1 MWNLG
6 SGFAQGVYENQRG
19 LDDKREYEEL
29 SQQRAL
35 ARQRTQQIMD
45 KDKLEMQE
53 MKNKLYLQNIEIQKT
68 LATMEADKGRQDLV
82 SFIKTLQDEKGKNV
96 TIEDEVIN
104 PDKLPEG
111 FDPKNYTQNDDGTYT
126 RKIAKWGKSEAI
138 LKGEENMNERWVY
151 NVDGS
156 RWINNVLNTVDN
168 PVTRVTYDPQQDEI
182 NFRLK
187 DGSYISYPPSMVYA
201 ATGMDKLGS
210 LSERNEVERQRAEF
224 VANQTALGAKL
235 KNDESKMKIDTG
247 YTEANA
253 KMITAGAV
261 ASNARTN
268 EFEAMSRAQIENR
281 KLDLLEQGNGYK
293 SQAQIK
299 AEEKKADAEWEK
311 QTIDIKDDN
320 QFLSRITSDSAR
332 YKQFIAPTQA
342 RQTAVN
348 DALVAGT
355 ISYRWRE
362 LGNMIERY
370 KDNSGNITLDEAAV
384 KQINQYFGI
393 KNDFVTVDT
402 TNQMAFLEAVANQ
415 IATDAIKAK
424 SGAAFSERE
433 LNMQLGEALAAIR
446 NGKTIE
452 NGLASIKGMYKG
464 WDSTYS
470 KNMAILGTD
479 IAKRYVD
486 VNIKQHGKQTAAY
499 STSIDKAVLFNT
511 AREMAEASP
520 EEQRKWY
527 ESLTTG
533 QKEWISIARKDGS
546 L

>member
-6 SGFAQGVYENQRG
+6 SGFAQGVYENHRG
-19 LDDKREYEEL
+19 LDEKREYEEL
-29 SQQRAL
+29 SKQREL

-68 LATMEADKGRQDLV
+68 LATAEADRGRRDLV
-82 SFIKTLQDEKGKNV
+82 NFVETIQKNKGKNV
-96 TIEDEVIN
+96 TIEDEIVS

-111 FDPKNYTQNDDGTYT
+111 FDPKNYTQNEDGTYT
-126 RKIAKWGKSEAI
+126 RKIAKYGKSEDI

-151 NVDGS
+151 NQDGS

-168 PVTRVTYDPQQDEI
+168 PVTSVTYDPQQDEI

-187 DGSYISYPPSMVYA
+187 DGSYISYPPSIVYA

-210 LSERNEVERQRAEF
+210 LSERNLMERQRQDFIADQKVIES
-224 VANQTALGAKL
+224 KL
-235 KNDESKMKIDTG
+235 KNDETQMKIRTG
-247 YTEANA
+247 DIEANA
-253 KMITAGAV
+253 KMLTAGAAV
-261 ASNARTN
+261 KNANVN
-268 EFEAMSRAQIENR
+268 EFEALSRAQIENR
-281 KLDLLEQGNGYK
+281 RLDLMEQGKGNK

-311 QTIDIKDDN
+311 QTLDIKDDN
-320 QFLSRITSDSAR
+320 QFLSRIASDSAR

-348 DALVAGT
+348 DALVSGT
-355 ISYRWRE
+355 IAYRWRE

-370 KDNSGNITLDEAAV
+370 KDKSGNITLDEAAV

-393 KNDFVTVDT
+393 DNDFVTVDT

-446 NGKTIE
+446 RGMTIE

-470 KNMAILGTD
+470 KNMAVLGTD

-486 VNIKQHGKQTAAY
+486 VNIKQHGKQTATY
-499 STSIDKAVLFNT
+499 STSLDKAVLFNT

-527 ESLTTG
+527 ESLTKG